1 MSINKHVEEHLKLAK
16 SSFDY
21 NIETDTFIPKVT
33 PNGSVFSTT
42 NSNILPS
49 VQPVYTL
56 TNKNLMRETFNLC
69 SFKTIIDI
77 GIDANAVCVTFD
89 DYCMLEIRATVLDC
103 ILTEVDSLNAL
114 NGSRLIDICY
124 ETQNS
129 LVSNRV
135 GTLILYGQN
144 MDSMVLKVDSSM
156 PFVLFDLNL
165 KGSNAVRK

>member
-1 MSINKHVEEHLKLAK
+1 MSIGKHVEEHLRLAK
-16 SSFDY
+16 STLEY
-21 NIETDTFIPKVT
+21 NINTDAFVKKGTLAGPVW
-33 PNGSVFSTT
+33 TT
-42 NSNILPS
+42 TSSQISSS
-49 VQPVYTL
+49 VQPVYNL
-56 TNKNLMRETFNLC
+56 TNKDLMRETFKLC
-69 SFKTIIDI
+69 SFKTVIDI

-89 DYCMLEIRATVLDC
+89 DYSMLEIRATVLDC
-103 ILTEVDSLNAL
+103 ILTEVDGLNAL
-114 NGSRLIDICY
+114 NGSKLIDICY

-144 MDSMVLKVDSSM
+144 MDCMVFKIDSSM